1 MQFGIWNFIIPVGLT
16 DYPCFS
22 YKRSEHLEEL
32 FMARKLKITKK
43 KLKEPDEFIT
53 LTERGLLFLEKH
65 LKQIA
70 FGAGIIVIILLV
82 FLGFR
87 WWDREREAKAT
98 EKFNSAVELLQ
109 KASSSYKEGTPAEL
123 KNSLNLFDELTRQY
137 ARTSSGKIALLY
149 KGNLHLKLGEFEE
162 AIKAYES
169 LLAKSGIER
178 VYHSFAMEGLG
189 YAYEGKKEYEKA
201 LQAFKRALEKGE
213 AFQSAD
219 AHLNIGRLC
228 EKLGKNGEA
237 LENYRAYLKAA
248 QKSQKTQFVLRKISL
263 LEK

>member
-1 MQFGIWNFIIPVGLT
+1 
-16 DYPCFS
+16 
-22 YKRSEHLEEL
+22 
-32 FMARKLKITKK
+32 MARKLKITKK

-70 FGAGIIVIILLV
+70 FGAGVVVIILLV

-87 WWDREREAKAT
+87 WWDREKEAKAT
-98 EKFNSAVELLQ
+98 EKFNSAIELLQ
-109 KASSSYKEGTPAEL
+109 KASSSNKEGDPAEL
-123 KNSLNLFDELTRQY
+123 KNALGLFDEVIRQF
-137 ARTSSGKIALLY
+137 AGTSSGKIAFLH
-149 KGNLHLKLGEFEE
+149 KGNLHLKLGESDE
-162 AIKAYES
+162 AIKAYET
-169 LLAKSGIER
+169 LLARSGIER
-178 VYHSFAMEGLG
+178 VYHSFATEGLG

-201 LQAFKRALEKGE
+201 LEGFKKVLEKGE

-219 AHLNIGRLC
+219 AHLSIGRLC

-237 LENYRAYLKAA
+237 LENYRAYLKVA